1 MKILHLSATNIM
13 ATPDGKA
20 EFERRLATLNTI
32 ASAGTQVDMWPNET
46 GPLSIETDEDHARAV
61 PGLLENA
68 KKVRGYDAVT
78 IGCFGDPGLE
88 EIRRIVPVPVL
99 GPGIA
104 AYHAASLISSR
115 FAVLSPVAETLEHA
129 RRHAARFGLDRKL
142 VSVRSLDIPVLTIRQ
157 DRERAVRAA
166 VALARAC
173 AEQDGAEAIVLG
185 CMSMAFQRLDIEIG
199 REVTVP
205 VINPL
210 IPLVRFAESLA
221 LGRLGPVP

>member
-1 MKILHLSATNIM
+1 VKILHLSATNIM
-13 ATPDGKA
+13 ATPNGKA
-20 EFERRLATLNTI
+20 EFERRLATLNAI
-32 ASAGTQVDMWPNET
+32 ASVGTHVDMWSNEM

-88 EIRRIVPVPVL
+88 EIRRLVPVPVL

-129 RRHAARFGLDRKL
+129 RRHAARCSLDRKL
-142 VSVRSLDIPVLTIRQ
+142 VSVRSLNIPVLTIRQ
-157 DRERAVRAA
+157 DRERAVRVA

-173 AEQDGAEAIVLG
+173 AEQDGAGAIVLG
-185 CMSMAFQRLDIEIG
+185 CMSMAFQRLDIEIAS
-199 REVTVP
+199 EVGIP

-210 IPLVRFAESLA
+210 IPLVRFAETLA
-221 LGRLGPVP
+221 LCHLSPVT